1 MAARPS
7 CNTMYA
13 ASLAQATSIE
23 REIVHAQQDRVAWW
37 RLQSRGDRDHA
48 CGFRHVARDLS
59 VHGPDRSAIA
69 RVRSPRQVCREAA
82 GGAAT
87 DLASTKTGSLTR
99 EVPQASEPIQRS
111 ARHPRPSV
119 RARARSG
126 SGPRRV
132 LTLNTPQ
139 YAHLTPVKETH
150 DEIHAPASKA
160 VMRSFARTSPG
171 EDAGQRPRGASP
183 EYLNCGVPA
192 ESDVSFQ

>member
-13 ASLAQATSIE
+13 ASPAQATSIE

-37 RLQSRGDRDHA
+37 RLQSRGDRDHG

-59 VHGPDRSAIA
+59 VHGPDRSAMA
-69 RVRSPRQVCREAA
+69 RVRSPTQVCRERPR
-82 GGAAT
+82 GAPT

-99 EVPQASEPIQRS
+99 EVPQASEPIQR
-111 ARHPRPSV
+111 RTRPPRPSV
-119 RARARSG
+119 RAHARSG

-132 LTLNTPQ
+132 LTVNTAQ

-150 DEIHAPASKA
+150 DEIHAPASEA

-171 EDAGQRPRGASP
+171 EDAGQRRRGASP
-183 EYLNCGVPA
+183 QYLNCGVPA
-192 ESDVSFQ
+192 DSDVSFQ